1 MVYGRTVLSQNY
13 TKIGLKYQ
21 FFESPL
27 CNMAVSCKGY
37 VVLVRNGWVNEC
49 VTGGMIPSWD
59 SQSTLRKIFHCHLV
73 QHIPHGHLGLNLDF
87 CGEGQVTDNMSH
99 GTALT

>member
-1 MVYGRTVLSQNY
+1 
-13 TKIGLKYQ
+13 
-21 FFESPL
+21 
-27 CNMAVSCKGY
+27 MAVSCKGY

-59 SQSTLRKIFHCHLV
+59 SQSTLSKTFHCYLV
-73 QHIPHGHLGLNLDF
+73 QHSPHGHLGLNLDF
-87 CGEGQVTDNMSH
+87 YGEGLVTDNMSH